1 MNTSKLMLPGA
12 AAIAIGAALLGLSF
26 ASPQGA
32 SAGNIVPCDSTPVTH
47 GDSVSSLIADT
58 PTNTPTDTPI
68 PTCTPV
74 KLKTHTP
81 TNTAT
86 AAATQTPVPVTP
98 APTQPAATATQPGGG
113 AGGQQVLPPNTGTG
127 AMAAGSGIELPFL
140 VAGMLLL
147 VLGGGSILVGARR
160 RS

>member
-1 MNTSKLMLPGA
+1 MTTGKMIVSGA
-12 AAIAIGAALLGLSF
+12 AALIVGAALLGLSF

-32 SAGNIVPCDSTPVTH
+32 SAGNIVPCDATATATATEPV
-47 GDSVSSLIADT
+47 GDIAA
-58 PTNTPTDTPI
+58 NAVEPTDTPI

-98 APTQPAATATQPGGG
+98 APTQPAATATKPGGG
-113 AGGQQVLPPNTGTG
+113 SEGQGVRPPNTGSG
-127 AMAAGSGIELPFL
+127 PAGRGAVDLRLLMAGIAMAA
-140 VAGMLLL
+140 
-147 VLGGGSILVGARR
+147 LGGSSLLAAARKR
-160 RS
+160 R